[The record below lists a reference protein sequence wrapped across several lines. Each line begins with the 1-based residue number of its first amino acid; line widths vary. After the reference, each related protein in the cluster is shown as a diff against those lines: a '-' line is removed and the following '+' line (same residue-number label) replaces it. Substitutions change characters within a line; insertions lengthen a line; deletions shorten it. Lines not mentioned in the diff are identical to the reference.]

1 MQSTKKTTK
10 QELPIESEYYIFAFQ
25 YPAETKD
32 LNNVCAVASIGK
44 LTDEQAS
51 FVRSEFKRDCYRWF
65 CFRFISK
72 QSIPTDNGLQSKL
85 LRDNVEKLLQHEN
98 FPGQRTMDSTSL
110 RSIEKSINVATD
122 IANRIRM
129 LDNCEHWNVVR
140 EKPVAT
146 PPTDTAEIESAQMD
160 VVDLIA
166 KMKGRWVSQGEYL
179 DKNINADRHKFT
191 KTSLFHSRETG
202 KVVWSIKTPM
212 IGKDDIGNFLER
224 TGKNRWSYKY
234 RYFLQDE
241 FNKTITSNISD
252 EKVVK

>member
-1 MQSTKKTTK
+1 VQSTKKTTK

-25 YPAETKD
+25 YPSETKD

-72 QSIPTDNGLQSKL
+72 QSIPMDNGLQSKL

-129 LDNCEHWNVVR
+129 LDGCEHWNVVR
-140 EKPVAT
+140 EKSVET
-146 PPTDTAEIESAQMD
+146 PSIDTVGIESAQMD

-179 DKNINADRHKFT
+179 DKNVNAKRHFFT
-191 KTSLFHSRETG
+191 RAGLRHSRETG
-202 KVVWSIKTPM
+202 KVTWSAKDPKV
-212 IGKDDIGNFLER
+212 GKDNDGNFLER
-224 TGKNRWSYKY
+224 TGKNQWSYRY
-234 RYFLQDE
+234 RYFLQDKL
-241 FNKTITSNISD
+241 NLTIASTTSD
-252 EKVVK
+252 GK